1 MFRSRSGDGSAR
13 PGRGP
18 RCTAAGCRR
27 RDVTRCS
34 YVDRRDRGC
43 PTAWC
48 PEHVVDVA
56 GIAFCRRHASTMTAI
71 EGSEMI
77 AGMPDLD
84 NRAASLASWVARDVD
99 VAVREALARDGG
111 SGSEVVAGPVAV
123 APSAEGSSHRWVKT
137 WRLVRDQQ
145 VLRAVSVEV
154 DEDDD
159 TEVLARFEGELVGR
173 GRPPWI
179 ERRRDG
185 ARIDAAVD
193 AGQRRDFSDAVARSI
208 EHAVNEA

>member
-1 MFRSRSGDGSAR
+1 MFRRRSADPARRRSR
-13 PGRGP
+13 P

-34 YVDRRDRGC
+34 YVDRRDRAC
-43 PTAWC
+43 VTVWC

-99 VAVREALARDGG
+99 AAVRHALESVAPADGT
-111 SGSEVVAGPVAV
+111 VIAGPVAV
-123 APSAEGSSHRWVKT
+123 APSAEGASHRWVKT
-137 WRLVRDQQ
+137 WRLVREHE
-145 VLRAVSVEV
+145 VIRAVSVEV
-154 DEDDD
+154 DEEDD
-159 TEVLARFEGELVGR
+159 TEVVARTEGELVGR

-179 ERRRDG
+179 EGRSNGRRVDP
-185 ARIDAAVD
+185 ATDAVR
-193 AGQRRDFSDAVARSI
+193 RRDFSEAVARSI
-208 EHAVNEA
+208 EHAVHEV